1 MKFLKLFIKENL
13 ISIIIMAL
21 LLVGIVASGTIFAS
35 KLRLKN
41 EAQEKMESQI
51 RLFNIFEKKKENAPT
66 TSWIKHL
73 KQKSDKLEYIN
84 KVMLSE
90 LDTPATRLPKEVKE
104 PLKFKEEIF
113 KTQDR
118 IKKKAASAGLKI
130 AKEAQALGFEEYE
143 KKIPVKEEVVNLTY
157 QLRAIEELV
166 TLMFNSGVDILE
178 NVEFSDS
185 IDKVVGDE
193 KPFSYRIFP
202 IRLKIAL
209 SIKDLAKF
217 LYNISESDYIFL
229 VNTLN
234 IDTLN
239 EKESQL
245 QAELGISVV
254 VFLTQEAK
262 EDI

>member
-13 ISIIIMAL
+13 ISVIIMTI
-21 LLVGIVASGTIFAS
+21 LLVGIVVSGTVFVS
-35 KLRLKN
+35 KLKLKN
-41 EAQEKMESQI
+41 KVQERIESQL
-51 RLFNIFEKKKENAPT
+51 RLFNIFKGKKENAPT
-66 TSWIKHL
+66 TSWIKYL
-73 KQKSDKLEYIN
+73 KQKSDELEGIN

-90 LDTPATRLPKEVKE
+90 LDTPATRLPKDVKE

-118 IKKKAASAGLKI
+118 IKEKAALVGLKI

-143 KKIPVKEEVVNLTY
+143 RKIPIEEEVVNLTKEL
-157 QLRAIEELV
+157 QIIEELII
-166 TLMFNSGVDILE
+166 LMLNSGVDILE
-178 NVEFSDS
+178 RVEFLDCT
-185 IDKVVGDE
+185 DKVVGE
-193 KPFSYRIFP
+193 GEPFSYRIFP
-202 IRLKIAL
+202 VKLKIAL

-229 VNTLN
+229 VNALN
-234 IDTLN
+234 IDTLD

-245 QAELGISVV
+245 QVELDISVV

>member
-13 ISIIIMAL
+13 TSVIIITIL
-21 LLVGIVASGTIFAS
+21 LLGIVVSGTIFVS
-35 KLRLKN
+35 KLRLKD
-41 EAQEKMESQI
+41 EAQKRIESQL
-51 RLFNIFEKKKENAPT
+51 RLFNIFKRKKENAPT
-66 TSWIKHL
+66 TSWIKYL

-90 LDTPATRLPKEVKE
+90 LDTPAARLPKDVKE

-113 KTQDR
+113 KTQD
-118 IKKKAASAGLKI
+118 KMKEKAASAGLKI

-143 KKIPVKEEVVNLTY
+143 RKIPAKEEVINLTKEL
-157 QLRAIEELV
+157 QIIEELV
-166 TLMFNSGVDILE
+166 ILMFNSGVDILE
-178 NVEFSDS
+178 RVEFLDC
-185 IDKVVGDE
+185 IDRAVGDE

-202 IRLKIAL
+202 IRLKITL

-217 LYNISESDYIFL
+217 LHNISESDYIFL

-245 QAELGISVV
+245 QAELEISAV
-254 VFLTQEAK
+254 VFLTQKAK